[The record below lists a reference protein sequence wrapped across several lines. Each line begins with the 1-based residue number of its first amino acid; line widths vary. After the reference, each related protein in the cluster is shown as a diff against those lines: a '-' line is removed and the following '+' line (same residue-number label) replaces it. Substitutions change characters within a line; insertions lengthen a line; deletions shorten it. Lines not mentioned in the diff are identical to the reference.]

1 MKTIARKSFE
11 TVGENTSD
19 IVKHV
24 NDITTYPTTVLHTR
38 DDGET
43 ETVNTREICI
53 TEGREAAADVVQ
65 SVLNT
70 QRGEMQF
77 DVTRGIPYLE
87 TIFSHPDRLMEWE
100 VEMREAIESLPF
112 VDAIESFESAIEREN
127 VAHRD
132 TQLKVRYSSRI
143 RTNLEESESEVE
155 LKDGRTVNLQ
165 PFPVAPAPNWRLQKD
180 SNSTEFTVK
189 VKAGDCLILR
199 VTCDTGALISWD
211 DDSQDFSIVGK
222 VDSTISHTYE
232 KTGTFRVAVG
242 SGITDFQVQ
251 PNSLVVSVDRYNTV
265 IKSAASMFRDST
277 ELVEVCEWA
286 AQIED
291 ISYCY
296 SGCEKLKGVK
306 QSDGTYTLPVFTDS
320 ITECTYAYENCLS
333 LCKKEDGSDYLPASR
348 TSENRAALDAIFMPS
363 RIHEAGGFYNCY
375 YGANVAVRRLVFQSW
390 GGLII
395 DFSDDRYCTD
405 FTCTGNAAFKVSTN
419 MRSYVRVYDKGEG
432 ASISDTDPF
441 VSETSIAE
449 DDTPVKDKVV
459 SVSVS
464 GTKRVRFPIGVVAV
478 AVTTSAPAPSKT
490 TTVSVNS
497 YSATLTNLDDALNG
511 VTSLQRA
518 CSFPAS
524 IKSALRC
531 YMGCT
536 SLKTVTGLDGTD
548 FWKNIALIED
558 CFSGCTSLTVSGR
571 LSPFPSAVTSVNGVF
586 RDCSSL
592 TGDTPAIG
600 GGIVSAV
607 ETFKGCTKIG
617 ASQSKLSWGG
627 ALLNLKYCYKDCK
640 ALGSGA
646 GAGFSIP
653 DTGSLSVV
661 NMTETFSGCTG
672 LKCNLP
678 LPSTRKVVLV
688 NCFKGCTGLTL
699 GTTDAYKYDNSLMP
713 STLRNLTYEE
723 NGNKVDFGTGSSV
736 VHTGYVADCSTAV
749 RTAYIA
755 SWGGLRP
762 NSSSAAASD
771 YPDYTEL
778 FVGTSNREGAK
789 IASLAVGLQF
799 SAKGTFVVT
808 GLGDFPHLVTVSNT
822 ALIQYL
828 LDTRQKFGT
837 SSNTGVSVATI
848 RIHNVASG
856 KLGNTSAVSQLR
868 IYCPFRTKTYA
879 AQFTNRGSTAPSSPA
894 VGDYY
899 CANGLTYVYSG
910 TSWDSY
916 NFPSISASDTLDAP
930 GQYRYNSSTRTTTL
944 LDYGDLCFSLQNVNR
959 FASTI
964 TSLQSAFRGAE
975 NLGNCAVFPASL
987 TNAAYCYSLCTN
999 LVGVTGGGVP
1009 AWPSSLATAAH
1020 CYDGCSALVSS
1031 AERLPDFPSTCTS
1044 AEACY
1049 RNCSNDGFT
1058 SLPGNWGGVQNASY
1072 CYYGCTNLGAANS
1085 NPSVYLPEW
1094 RNVRNASY
1102 CYYGCSLLYAVMPVW
1117 PTFVNN
1123 ATYNFA
1129 YCYYGCSS
1137 LLPNEAFQLPRTAMP
1152 VQLGGGKSDSANRNQ
1167 HHDCVAGC
1175 SDAVRAQFLS
1185 TWGGNFQFSALTL
1198 KCATTKS
1205 VTASLYFGLSVENAA
1220 TDDITITLT
1229 TGAQRKVADANS
1241 QILFDHDGDYG
1252 VPDGTE
1258 ITDDD
1263 GERYLVAHTA
1273 QSFANLCNSKCVV
1286 TGPLNYSK
1294 TSIQGTIL
1302 VQNADYFKWG
1312 AYKQDAK
1319 AGTTTYPDKS
1329 WTSVNGTLTPPA
1341 GSLQPKM
1348 ATDNP
1353 FRAVVTEVTDT
1364 ERGSVLCLGYNSF
1377 EQFSALTKVSIPNLI
1392 SVGLRCF
1399 FKCEKL
1405 TSLSLPGLLYTST
1418 SAFQNCT
1425 GLASVSLPSLVTV
1438 GKDAFNGCKNIT
1450 SFSLPSVT
1458 TIGEGAFTG
1467 CAKLQRMTFGEVST
1481 FPKNSLHGVKS
1492 LRNFSLEKGDDVY
1505 TTFNGQSISTCGNS
1519 KTDGSQLCDFDL
1531 GLVNMRAG
1539 AFFKSYVGTMTIAN
1553 GVVEDGAGTWKG
1565 KIEGSFADGALS
1577 FIQCINGKTA
1587 STVIVFSNV
1596 VLFKVDE
1603 SAQTIRPLKGGDTS
1617 TANSAAQY
1625 NMEDG
1630 NVSAIDAI
1638 TFLKKVFAKI
1648 KIGSQAKTA
1657 LNPGDG
1663 FVQDALGHTMT
1674 ITNSQKDAAS
1684 AISKNTPKS
1693 AS

>member
-1 MKTIARKSFE
+1 MKTIARKSFD
-11 TVGENTSD
+11 TVGENTTD
-19 IVKHV
+19 TVHHV
-24 NDITTYPTTVLHTR
+24 NDIATYPTTVLHTR

-112 VDAIESFESAIEREN
+112 VDAIESFESAIERES

-320 ITECTYAYENCLS
+320 ITECTYAYENCKS

-419 MRSYVRVYDKGEG
+419 MRSYVRVYNKGEG

-449 DDTPVKDKVV
+449 NDTPVKDKVV

-478 AVTTSAPAPSKT
+478 AVTTSATVTTKT

-497 YSATLTNLDDALNG
+497 YAATLTNLDDALNG
-511 VTSLQRA
+511 VTSLLRA
-518 CSFPAS
+518 CDFPAS
-524 IKSALRC
+524 IKSAVRC
-531 YMGCT
+531 YKGCT
-536 SLKTVTGLDGTD
+536 SLATVKGLNGTD
-548 FWKNIALIED
+548 FWKNIARIED
-558 CFSGCTSLTVSGR
+558 CFSGCTSLTVSGN

-592 TGDTPAIG
+592 TGNTPVIG

-607 ETFKGCTKIG
+607 ETFKGCAKIG
-617 ASQSKLSWGG
+617 ASQSKLSWGS
-627 ALLNLKYCYKDCK
+627 ALLNLKSCYKDCK

-646 GAGFSIP
+646 GERFAIP
-653 DTGSLSVV
+653 DAGNLAVV

-672 LKCNLP
+672 LKCKLP
-678 LPSTRKVVLV
+678 LPPAKKIVIA
-688 NCFKGCTGLTL
+688 NCFYGCTGLTL
-699 GTTDAYKYDNSLMP
+699 GTTDAYKFDNSLMP
-713 STLRNLTYEE
+713 STLRDVTYTES
-723 NGNKVDFGTGSSV
+723 GNTVTFGSGSSV
-736 VHTGYVADCSTAV
+736 VHTGYVAGCSTAV

-762 NSSSAAASD
+762 NSDSNAASD

-778 FVGTSNREGAK
+778 FVGTSNRDGAK

-808 GLGDFPHLVTVSNT
+808 GLGDFPHLVTVSNPSF
-822 ALIQYL
+822 IQYHF
-828 LDTRQKFGT
+828 DTRKKFGT

-868 IYCPFRTKTYA
+868 VYCPFRTKTYA
-879 AQFTNRGSTAPSSPA
+879 AQFTDRGSTAPSSPA

-899 CANGLTYVYSG
+899 CANGLTYIYGGS
-910 TSWDSY
+910 SWDSY
-916 NFPSISASDTLDAP
+916 NFPSMSASDALNAP

-944 LDYGDLCFSLQNVNR
+944 VDYGDLCFALQNVNR
-959 FASTI
+959 LASTI
-964 TSLQSAFRGAE
+964 TSLYSAFKGAE
-975 NLGNCAVFPASL
+975 NLGNSTAFPAAL
-987 TNAAYCYSLCTN
+987 TNAAYCYAGCSN

-1009 AWPSSLATAAH
+1009 SWTSRITTAAH
-1020 CYDGCSALVSS
+1020 CYDGCTSLVTTSP
-1031 AERLPDFPSTCTS
+1031 ELPDFPESCTN
-1044 AEACY
+1044 AEACF
-1049 RNCSNDGFT
+1049 RNCSNGGFT
-1058 SLPGNWGGVQNASY
+1058 SLPGEWGGVQNASY
-1072 CYYGCTNLGAANS
+1072 CYYGCANLGAANS
-1085 NPSVYLPEW
+1085 DQTITLPEW

-1102 CYYGCSLLYAVMPVW
+1102 CYYGCSSLFAVMPVW
-1117 PTFVNN
+1117 MTFVNN
-1123 ATYNFA
+1123 VTYNVA

-1137 LLPNEAFQLPRTAMP
+1137 LLANQAFQSPRISMP

-1175 SDAVRAQFLS
+1175 SDAVSAQFLS
-1185 TWGGNFQFSALTL
+1185 TWGGNFQFSALTI
-1198 KCATTKS
+1198 KCKSTKS
-1205 VTASLYFGLSVENAA
+1205 ITASIYFGCSAENTA

-1229 TGAQRKVADANS
+1229 TGAQRKVADSNV
-1241 QILFDHDGDYG
+1241 QTLYDPDGDYE
-1252 VPDGTE
+1252 VADGTE
-1258 ITDDD
+1258 IVDED
-1263 GERYLVAHTA
+1263 GKRYVVATTA
-1273 QSFANLCNSKCVV
+1273 NSFSSRSNTNCVV
-1286 TGPLNYSK
+1286 TGPVTYQK
-1294 TSIQGTIL
+1294 TSIQGNIT

-1312 AYKQDAK
+1312 AYKKDAK
-1319 AGTTTYPDKS
+1319 AGTKTYNDKRWS
-1329 WTSVNGTLTPPA
+1329 SVNGVLSPPS
-1341 GSLQPKM
+1341 GSLQPDIAK
-1348 ATDNP
+1348 DNP
-1353 FRAVVTEVTDT
+1353 IRGIVTEVSDT
-1364 ERGSVLCLGYNSF
+1364 ERGSVLAIGFNSF
-1377 EQFSALTKVSIPNLI
+1377 DRFENLVTVNIPNLLCA
-1392 SVGLRCF
+1392 GTRCF
-1399 FKCEKL
+1399 AECKKL
-1405 TSLSLPGLLYTST
+1405 KTLSLPSLEYLGANAFEKCTS
-1418 SAFQNCT
+1418 
-1425 GLASVSLPSLVTV
+1425 LESVSLPSLVTV
-1438 GKDAFNGCKNIT
+1438 GNNAFNGCKNI
-1450 SFSLPSVT
+1450 SRMNLPSAAVFGT
-1458 TIGEGAFTG
+1458 GAFEG
-1467 CAKLQRMTFGEVST
+1467 CKSLSSLTFGAVES
-1481 FPKNSLHGVKS
+1481 FPSDAFKKIKS
-1492 LRNFSLEKGDDVY
+1492 LRLFSLSKDDEY
-1505 TTFNGQSISTCGNS
+1505 TTFDSHALNSIGDN
-1519 KTDGSQLCDFDL
+1519 KNDGSQLCDFDL
-1531 GLVNMRAG
+1531 GLVNLKAG
-1539 AFFKSYVGTMTIAN
+1539 AFFKSYVGTMKIEN

-1577 FIQCINGKTA
+1577 FIQCVNGKNG

-1596 VLFKVDE
+1596 VLFQVDE
-1603 SAQTIRPLKGGDTS
+1603 EAQTIRPLKGGDTS
-1617 TANSAAQY
+1617 TANSAAKY

-1630 NVSAIDAI
+1630 NVSAIDALS
-1638 TFLKKVFAKI
+1638 FLKSVFKKV
-1648 KIGSQAKTA
+1648 KIGSQSKSVLSPNA
-1657 LNPGDG
+1657 G